1 MKNIFILLLG
11 CNIQSILFDR
21 VLTTINF
28 IEKNKLNF
36 NKITWYLSGGIK
48 FDGELSEASI
58 MKSILIDII
67 IKRYLNHS
75 IIYSYILDED
85 SKNTAENFY
94 RASKYLN
101 SSNEKYDEMYI
112 STSKFHHN
120 RAKLIQSF
128 IDTTHK
134 YKWILGDLQL
144 DDSMYWE
151 RIHIKNVKNDIIKLS
166 HLDL

>member
-1 MKNIFILLLG
+1 MKNILIILLG

-48 FDGELSEASI
+48 FDGELSEALI
-58 MKSILIDII
+58 MKNNLIDII
-67 IKRYLNHS
+67 IKRDLNSS
-75 IIYSYILDED
+75 ISYSYILDEE

-94 RASKYLN
+94 RASKYIN
-101 SSNEKYDEMYI
+101 TSNEKYDENYI
-112 STSKFHHN
+112 STSKFHYN
-120 RAKLIQSF
+120 RAKLILSF
-128 IDTTHK
+128 IDTTHT
-134 YKWILGDLQL
+134 YKWILGGLQQH
-144 DDSMYWE
+144 DSMYWE
-151 RIHIKNVKNDIIKLS
+151 NIHIKNIKNDIIKLS